1 MPATMLTPHKFIMNL
16 MACGLTKVRAQVVTA
31 HCSQALRTPHRRCGT
46 VALCLAASLFVFFH
60 GMTVSAGQLPASKQA
75 AVLDDADAWIRQ
87 GLANN
92 AAGRYQEA
100 LDAFLQAVVIDPA
113 NSFALFNLGTT
124 SALLGRYRE
133 GASYLKEAVRIAP
146 DLLPAW
152 SNLGAM
158 HNHLNQPAE
167 ALAAFRQVLRLQ
179 PGNTDAHYQ
188 AALALLALGRR
199 DEACTEYEALRKL
212 DTALAERLLP
222 MLSER
227 NK

>member
-1 MPATMLTPHKFIMNL
+1 MSTLHTFVMNL
-16 MACGLTKVRAQVVTA
+16 KASCFTKVRANVATA
-31 HCSQALRTPHRRCGT
+31 RCNQALRTPHRHCGT
-46 VALCLAASLFVFFH
+46 VALGLAAFLFVFFS
-60 GMTVSAGQLPASKQA
+60 GMTVSADPLPASKQP
-75 AVLDDADAWIRQ
+75 AVLDDANAWIRQ
-87 GLANN
+87 GLASN
-92 AAGRYQEA
+92 AAGRYQEG

-133 GASYLKEAVRIAP
+133 AAGYLKEAVRIAP

-158 HNHLNQPAE
+158 YNHLEQPDE

-199 DEACTEYEALRKL
+199 DEACVEYEALRKL
-212 DTALAERLLP
+212 DPTLAEKLLP
-222 MLSER
+222 LLSER

>member
-1 MPATMLTPHKFIMNL
+1 MYTFSRISRCLTLPSF
-16 MACGLTKVRAQVVTA
+16 
-31 HCSQALRTPHRRCGT
+31 
-46 VALCLAASLFVFFH
+46 CLAAVLSVSSH
-60 GMTVSAGQLPASKQA
+60 GVAVSADQLPAARQP
-75 AVLDDADAWIRQ
+75 VPLVDANAWIRQ
-87 GLANN
+87 GLASN

-100 LDAFLQAVVIDPA
+100 LDAFLQAVVIDPT

-133 GASYLKEAVRIAP
+133 AAGYLKEAVRIAP

-158 HNHLNQPAE
+158 YNHLEQPAE

-188 AALALLALGRR
+188 AALALLALGKR
-199 DEACTEYEALRKL
+199 DEACAEYEALRSIAP
-212 DTALAERLLP
+212 ALAEKLLP
-222 MLSER
+222 LLPER